1 MGTKSI
7 KTYLRETDS
16 RFFDPHSPGDRTWD
30 ITLQEQGG
38 PCERVTVT
46 KIATHADLAQAIGDA
61 VAEQGWAK
69 DAKYLE
75 IIPDTETTGSV
86 RAYWDGG
93 NDMPVA
99 TYNLDIVITRSIQQ
113 WKAKAKEDVQSADE
127 RLAAAAG
134 IALRAIRHYKDGT
147 DSGRCEE
154 AVVDAVA
161 AGTAHKTYAAL
172 VDVFQVPAKWFLTKE
187 QIMART
193 IEALGKKDSYS
204 VMLGKAPTDEELD
217 WLVKEFRVFGFEVEK
232 ADLEH
237 MVSAWKSDLKCGHF
251 AKGAYLFSPC
261 GCNPLRIEAHKLGQ
275 PWQEEYMA

>member
-1 MGTKSI
+1 
-7 KTYLRETDS
+7 
-16 RFFDPHSPGDRTWD
+16 
-30 ITLQEQGG
+30 
-38 PCERVTVT
+38 VT
-46 KIATHADLAQAIGDA
+46 KIAAQADLAQSIGDA

-69 DAKYLE
+69 DAKHLE
-75 IIPDTETTGSV
+75 VIPDGETTGSV

-93 NDMPVA
+93 DETVA
-99 TYNLDIVITRSIQQ
+99 TYSLDIVITRSIPQ
-113 WKAKAKEDVQSADE
+113 WKAKAEEEARSADE

-134 IALRAIRHYKDGT
+134 IALRALKTYGT
-147 DSGRCEE
+147 GVWSDRCEQ
-154 AVVDAVA
+154 AVWDAVA
-161 AGTAHKTYAAL
+161 AGTVHKVYAGL
-172 VDVFQVPAKWFLTKE
+172 VDAFQVPSKWFRTKE
-187 QIMART
+187 EIMSKA
-193 IEALGKKDSYS
+193 IEALEKKDSYC
-204 VMLGKAPTDEELD
+204 VVLGKAPTDEELD